1 MVSGK
6 IFHVSF
12 QNVKAVIDESSWE
25 WQPVFKW
32 LQEKGNI
39 DTHEMYRTF
48 NCGVGMIIALPQED
62 VDTALG
68 LLKQT
73 GEKAWVI
80 GQIEHATD
88 GEEQVI
94 IR

>member
-1 MVSGK
+1 M
-6 IFHVSF
+6 SF

-73 GEKAWVI
+73 GEKLGSLVKLNTPLMAKNK
-80 GQIEHATD
+80 
-88 GEEQVI
+88 
-94 IR
+94 